1 MKNNIKHESTKG
13 LVRLLESILEIA
25 ILSVIYYVVWR
36 YAYSEPNLFASKGK
50 YVLMGVYAAIM
61 FFLFENMD
69 GFKFGELRRLDLSLA
84 QWIASFI
91 ANFVTYF
98 QLCLIENRLL
108 SPIPMI
114 ILAMV
119 NVVVCTALVFIY
131 TFAYQH
137 RRPLKHTFL

>member
-69 GFKFGELRRLDLSLA
+69 GFRI
-84 QWIASFI
+84 QM
-91 ANFVTYF
+91 T
-98 QLCLIENRLL
+98 
-108 SPIPMI
+108 
-114 ILAMV
+114 
-119 NVVVCTALVFIY
+119 
-131 TFAYQH
+131 
-137 RRPLKHTFL
+137 